1 MSDAERVL
9 RSASERPGGHADRDD
24 RSEPFVVGVLVRR
37 LQHAHD
43 VAWAAHVDAT
53 LSGLEYTVLRTISEQ
68 PRIEQGILA
77 ARVSLQRSTM
87 ADVGRRLEQRGL
99 ISRRVNPQ
107 DARSKL
113 LELTV
118 RGRSTLQ
125 DVDDRVPALAA
136 ALLADDEED
145 LSSLLRRL
153 EDLADRWDVL
163 GLPIEPEPAG
173 GIVSPRP

>member
-1 MSDAERVL
+1 MLD
-9 RSASERPGGHADRDD
+9 GG
-24 RSEPFVVGVLVRR
+24 VG
-37 LQHAHD
+37 
-43 VAWAAHVDAT
+43 
-53 LSGLEYTVLRTISEQ
+53 
-68 PRIEQGILA
+68 
-77 ARVSLQRSTM
+77 
-87 ADVGRRLEQRGL
+87 
-99 ISRRVNPQ
+99 
-107 DARSKL
+107 RSKL